1 MIGSPGP
8 SEMVREKKTMKFIDA
23 KLMFFLPLVLC
34 FLSGCAAK
42 QEIIPREQPMLPP
55 TPPKAAPAR
64 GSIWPG
70 ESGANLLFADKKARY
85 VNDIVT
91 IRVNENSQGGNKAT
105 TNTSR
110 SSDSS
115 AGIDAFLGLD
125 HSILS
130 RNAGMGSKIEI
141 GGSSTSNLKGT
152 GNTTRGGQ
160 LEATITARVVRVL
173 DGGNLV
179 IEGRRQLTVNEE
191 DQYIIITGIIR
202 PDDISADNS
211 IASQYIA
218 DARIIYTGNGI
229 VNDKMRP
236 GWATRIV
243 DWVWPF

>member
-1 MIGSPGP
+1 LKTEADYSTRETIMNHNFQKKSRMFLMI
-8 SEMVREKKTMKFIDA
+8 FW
-23 KLMFFLPLVLC
+23 FC
-34 FLSGCAAK
+34 SGCAA
-42 QEIIPREQPMLPP
+42 QPDLMPVGEPVLMP
-55 TPPKAAPAR
+55 TPPKVEPSR

-70 ESGANLLFADKKARY
+70 ESAANMLFTDKKARY
-85 VNDIVT
+85 INDIVT
-91 IRVNENSQGGNKAT
+91 IVISESSLGTNKAA

-110 SSDSS
+110 SADSS

-141 GGSSTSNLKGT
+141 GGSSESNLKGE

-173 DGGNLV
+173 DSGNLI
-179 IEGRRQLTVNEE
+179 IEGKRQLSVNRE

-202 PDDISADNS
+202 PEDIRSDNS

-218 DARIIYTGNGI
+218 DARMVYTGKGI
-229 VNDKMRP
+229 VNDKMNP